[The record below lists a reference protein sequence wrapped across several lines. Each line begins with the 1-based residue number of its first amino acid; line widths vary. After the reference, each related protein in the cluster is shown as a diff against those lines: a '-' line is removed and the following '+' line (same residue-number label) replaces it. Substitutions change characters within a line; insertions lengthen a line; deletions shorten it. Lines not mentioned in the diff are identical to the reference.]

1 MYYGISKSAITE
13 KNITII
19 FRVQCTCM
27 CTITSPNMENGILV
41 VTKIQIFFFPLS
53 TPNEQ
58 HTGVLNGHDQ

>member
-1 MYYGISKSAITE
+1 
-13 KNITII
+13 
-19 FRVQCTCM
+19 M

-58 HTGVLNGHDQ
+58 HTGVLNGHDQWPPPQKKKFKIIKYKIHKKLVFQYL